1 MQSYLLNI
9 ITVLHVLFIIFVVI
23 IPFTN
28 SNYFLTLHAILIP
41 FLMLHWITQDNTC
54 VLTLIEKYV
63 RYKIND
69 NTEENLE
76 EDLEENCF
84 TCKLIE
90 PVYSVT
96 QGKRM
101 GWSMFLY
108 TLSILLWLISA
119 GKLTCK
125 WRTGKITSIEEFFLV

>member
-1 MQSYLLNI
+1 MNDYLLKI
-9 ITVLHVLFIIFVVI
+9 ITVLHVMFIIFVVT

-28 SNYFLTLHAILIP
+28 SNYFLTLHTILIP

-63 RYKIND
+63 RYKIN
-69 NTEENLE
+69 NEEVD

-90 PVYSVT
+90 PIYSVT
-96 QGKRM
+96 QGKRV

-108 TLSILLWLISA
+108 TTSLLLWLISA

-125 WRTGKITSIEEFFLV
+125 WRTGKIGSIEEFFLV